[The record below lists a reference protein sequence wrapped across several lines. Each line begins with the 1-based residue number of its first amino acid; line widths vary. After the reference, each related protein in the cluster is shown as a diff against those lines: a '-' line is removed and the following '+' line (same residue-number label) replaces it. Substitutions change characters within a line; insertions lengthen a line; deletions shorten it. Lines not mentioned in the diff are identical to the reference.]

1 MLRREIDPLA
11 DSLWDGE
18 DWPGPY
24 LIDTI
29 EWFASAGDLCRAMAA
44 LHEMASQPGLAPVA
58 GALSLE
64 PGIVFDP
71 AIWTYVGHK
80 SGYETGVKSNVW
92 LLQRSDGRWFVL
104 AGIINDP
111 RKEINGAGLA
121 DLMVAA
127 TALLAKTP

>member
-1 MLRREIDPLA
+1 
-11 DSLWDGE
+11 
-18 DWPGPY
+18 
-24 LIDTI
+24 
-29 EWFASAGDLCRAMAA
+29 
-44 LHEMASQPGLAPVA
+44 VA